1 MINNNK
7 IYVHII
13 FKNIYIN
20 SKIEL
25 YLFICLYKIVLI
37 KSNKVTKIYLI
48 PDLKARYNIIFHNYT
63 KYY

>member
-7 IYVHII
+7 IYVHI
-13 FKNIYIN
+13 FKNIYIS

-48 PDLKARYNIIFHNYT
+48 SDLKARYNIIFHNYT